1 MIGRIPLTACIGHPL
16 HKYYTYTSI
25 HLSELLAKSNWTLN
39 QLLADPASSNS
50 PSIIPSSAGARPPR
64 VLVIDAI
71 TNFIAQPEA
80 HEIPLSPVTSRTSTS
95 FSESS
100 QHSSPSGDVDGE
112 TPVPLR
118 RTGTELDQ
126 KNGGAA
132 EYQMHN
138 ETRRRQF
145 GSDMEI
151 LVRALCAE
159 RGWNAMISRRR
170 RGCLACAI
178 REAGALGWRVVVRV
192 D

>member
-1 MIGRIPLTACIGHPL
+1 MDNVLLTGRAGHPL

-25 HLSELLAKSNWTLN
+25 HLSELLAKANWTLD
-39 QLLADPASSNS
+39 QLLADPAANNS
-50 PSIIPSSAGARPPR
+50 PSITPSSVSARPPR
-64 VLVIDAI
+64 VLVVDAI

-95 FSESS
+95 FSETSR
-100 QHSSPSGDVDGE
+100 HSSVSGEVGGASPSR
-112 TPVPLR
+112 LK
-118 RTGTELDQ
+118 RTGTDLDQ

-151 LVRALCAE
+151 LVRAICAE
-159 RGWNAMISRRR
+159 KGWNAMISRRR

-178 REAGALGWRVVVRV
+178 REAGALGWRVVIRV